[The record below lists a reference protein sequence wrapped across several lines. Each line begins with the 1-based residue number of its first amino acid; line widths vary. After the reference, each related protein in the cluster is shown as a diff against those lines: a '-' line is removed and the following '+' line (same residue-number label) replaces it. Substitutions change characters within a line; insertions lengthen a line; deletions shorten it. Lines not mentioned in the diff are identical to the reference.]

1 MTRWI
6 MRVFV
11 LSSAVAL
18 TLGFY
23 YYAAMPS
30 SVSAA
35 GPPPKAEPN
44 VVYVDTTI
52 RDKPAPDVE

>member
-1 MTRWI
+1 MLRWTARI
-6 MRVFV
+6 FFLV
-11 LSSAVAL
+11 SAVTL

-30 SVSAA
+30 SVSSA
-35 GPPPKAEPN
+35 PPPKAEPN

-52 RDKPAPDVE
+52 RDKPAPDIE